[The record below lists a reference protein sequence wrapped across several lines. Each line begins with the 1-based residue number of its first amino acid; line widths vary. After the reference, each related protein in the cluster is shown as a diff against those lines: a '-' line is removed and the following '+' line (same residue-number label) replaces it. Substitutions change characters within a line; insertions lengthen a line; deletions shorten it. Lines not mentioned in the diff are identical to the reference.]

1 MMQWL
6 QCKLIL
12 WGNIMIFKI
21 IGGALIAWAVVDFGS
36 SYMGTDVWSDWL
48 GIQLPEV
55 IYRYSAMIVGV
66 IGGVIWKLG
75 DAASAEE
82 GAEQG

>member
-1 MMQWL
+1 
-6 QCKLIL
+6 
-12 WGNIMIFKI
+12 MIFKI
-21 IGGALIAWAVVDFGS
+21 LGGALIAWAVADFGL

-66 IGGVIWKLG
+66 IGGVIWKLR
-75 DAASAEE
+75 DVASAEE